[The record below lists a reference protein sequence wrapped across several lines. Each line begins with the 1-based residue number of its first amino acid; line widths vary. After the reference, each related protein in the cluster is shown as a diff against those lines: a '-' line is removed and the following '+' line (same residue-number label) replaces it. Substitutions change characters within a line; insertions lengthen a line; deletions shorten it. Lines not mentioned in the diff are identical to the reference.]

1 MSLGNTAKLKRRP
14 AKPRTSVARWF
25 LYVVV
30 GLIILYLIFPI
41 LVVIPLSFSSAHYLT
56 FPPPGFSLQW
66 YHKFFSRSDWR
77 NAAFLSL
84 WVASSVMVLAT
95 LLGTAA
101 SLGLVRGRFRGR
113 QSINTF
119 LVSPMVVP
127 SIIVAIGLYF
137 FYARIGLIGHPIAL
151 IVAHTA
157 LAVPFVV
164 VNVSATLYG
173 FDERLEFAAMN
184 LGANRWQTFRQVTLP
199 IIQPGVM
206 AGALFAF
213 ITSWDELIVA
223 LFVSGTGAV
232 TLPRKMWDS
241 IRFEIDPTI
250 AAVSTLLILVTATLF
265 ISAELLRRRSERLRT
280 VIVTEVE

>member
-1 MSLGNTAKLKRRP
+1 MSTMSSPKAKREVP
-14 AKPRTSVARWF
+14 QPRTSLARWI
-25 LYVVV
+25 LYVFV
-30 GLIILYLIFPI
+30 GLVILYLIFPI
-41 LVVIPLSFSSAHYLT
+41 LVVIPLSFSSAQYLT
-56 FPPPGFSLQW
+56 FPPPGFSVQW
-66 YHKFFSRSDWR
+66 YHKFFSRSDWVG
-77 NAAFLSL
+77 AAWLSVWIGL
-84 WVASSVMVLAT
+84 SVMVLAT
-95 LLGTAA
+95 ILGTAA

-127 SIIVAIGLYF
+127 SIIVAIGIYF

-184 LGANRWQTFRQVTLP
+184 LGANRWRTFWQVTLP
-199 IIQPGVM
+199 IIRPGVM

-213 ITSWDELIVA
+213 ITSFDELIVA

-250 AAVSTLLILVTATLF
+250 AAVSTILIVFTGTLF
-265 ISAELLRRRSERLRT
+265 FSAELMRRRSERLRT
-280 VIVTEVE
+280 VVMTEVE

>member
-1 MSLGNTAKLKRRP
+1 MSQRAASLKRRP
-14 AKPRTSVARWF
+14 AKPRTSVARWI

-66 YHKFFSRSDWR
+66 YDKFFSRSDWR
-77 NAAFLSL
+77 NAAILSL
-84 WVASSVMVLAT
+84 WIACSVMVLAT
-95 LLGTAA
+95 VLGTAA
-101 SLGLVRGRFRGR
+101 SLGLVRGRFWGR

-119 LVSPMVVP
+119 VVSPMVVP

-137 FYARIGLIGHPIAL
+137 FYARIGLVGRPIAL

-199 IIQPGVM
+199 IIRPGVM

-232 TLPRKMWDS
+232 TLPRKMWES

-250 AAVSTLLILVTATLF
+250 AAVSTLLIVFTAALF
-265 ISAELLRRRSERLRT
+265 VSAELLRRRSERLRT

>member
-1 MSLGNTAKLKRRP
+1 MSLSNTAKLKRRP
-14 AKPRTSVARWF
+14 SKPRTSVARWV

-84 WVASSVMVLAT
+84 WIACSVMVLAT
-95 LLGTAA
+95 ALGTAA

-184 LGANRWQTFRQVTLP
+184 LGASRWQTFRQVTLP
-199 IIQPGVM
+199 IIRPGVM

-223 LFVSGTGAV
+223 IFVSGTGAV

-250 AAVSTLLILVTATLF
+250 AAVSTLLIVFTAALF
-265 ISAELLRRRSERLRT
+265 VSAELLRRRSERLRT